1 MITLPAKLVGLDL
14 PLVVSV
20 SGGKDSTA
28 CLIALREAGLPFRAV
43 FADTGWEAPETYAY
57 LDALRGI
64 FGPID
69 TVRAKPWAVPTMRDD
84 RARRGCDLHRSYSPM
99 ADQIVRRA
107 GFPARMQ
114 RWCTRELKLVPLR
127 AYHDAIGETV
137 SVVGVRAS
145 ESSSRAK
152 LGEVDDDEVWGG
164 WVWRPLIAWSER
176 DVYEAHRRA
185 NVPLNPLYERGHDRV
200 GCFPCIHAR
209 KDEVRLVAE
218 HAPERIDEIRAMEAQ
233 TEELRT
239 QRNADAPGR
248 YEHMRGTFFRSQSSV
263 TGRGGFVPID
273 EVVAWSRTSRGGRQ
287 MPLLADPPSGGC
299 FRLGF
304 CEPPQ
309 GGG

>member
-1 MITLPAKLVGLDL
+1 MALVLPKELDGLGL

-28 CLIALREAGLPFRAV
+28 CMIALREAGLAFHAV

-57 LDALRGI
+57 LDTLRTI
-64 FGPID
+64 FGQID
-69 TVRAKPWAVPTMRDD
+69 VVRAESKTGDP
-84 RARRGCDLHRSYSPM
+84 SPM
-99 ADQIVRRA
+99 VDRIRHRA

-137 SVVGVRAS
+137 SVVGVRAA
-145 ESSSRAK
+145 ESDARSK
-152 LGEVDDDEVWGG
+152 LAEVDDDETWGG

-185 NVPLNPLYERGHDRV
+185 GVPLNPLYERGHDRV

-209 KDEVRLVAE
+209 KDEVRLLAE
-218 HAPERIDEIRAMEAQ
+218 HAPERIDQIRALEA
-233 TEELRT
+233 EVAELRAK
-239 QRNADAPGR
+239 RNEETPGR
-248 YEHMRGTFFRSQSSV
+248 YEHARGSFFQSPSSV
-263 TGRGGFVPID
+263 TGRSGFVPID
-273 EVVAWSRTSRGGRQ
+273 DVVAWSRTSRGGRQ

-304 CEPPQ
+304 CEAPRMTANK
-309 GGG
+309 GDW